1 MRAHPA
7 PALCYEVGMEERT
20 KRQLRHLAILVG
32 AGTGAGIVYMPF
44 LREIASAGQALRFAA
59 QGALIVFLDFGFEF
73 FVAQGP
79 VSAPLRRPP
88 FVMVFF
94 AKVLITTVLIVIA
107 SPAAAKFAK
116 IPSQYTSTSDRDR
129 SEAFTPNVEGRVCT
143 LGLGQ
148 SQV

>member
-1 MRAHPA
+1 
-7 PALCYEVGMEERT
+7 MEERT
-20 KRQLRHLAILVG
+20 KRRLRHLAILVG
-32 AGTGAGIVYMPF
+32 AGAGAGIVYMPF

-59 QGALIVFLDFGFEF
+59 QGALIVFLVFGFEF

-94 AKVLITTVLIVIA
+94 AKALITTVLIVIA
-107 SPAAAKFAK
+107 SPAAVKFAK
-116 IPSQYTSTSDRDR
+116 IPSQYTSTSDRNR
-129 SEAFTPNVEGRVCT
+129 SEAFTPNVEGGVCT